1 PRTPLK
7 GLSVSV
13 QPARATRGLSGSKR
27 YVVLHSLPHV
37 SDLVDQIGQIFRA
50 AHKIHFGAVDHQQG
64 RFIVI
69 KEKVSICLR
78 DTLNVFWRN
87 APLVLAVALAQPL
100 HQYIATGLKIYDQI
114 RFWQARTEE
123 RKELAIERQFVG
135 FEVGLGKDLI
145 LGKQVVGD
153 RVLIEQ

>member
-1 PRTPLK
+1 
-7 GLSVSV
+7 
-13 QPARATRGLSGSKR
+13 
-27 YVVLHSLPHV
+27 
-37 SDLVDQIGQIFRA
+37 
-50 AHKIHFGAVDHQQG
+50 
-64 RFIVI
+64 
-69 KEKVSICLR
+69 EKVSICLR

-153 RVLIEQ
+153 RVLIEQILLHELALLAVAAEQEEQLRLEGVGARLFVELAEERIFFDLFENRARVELFSEET